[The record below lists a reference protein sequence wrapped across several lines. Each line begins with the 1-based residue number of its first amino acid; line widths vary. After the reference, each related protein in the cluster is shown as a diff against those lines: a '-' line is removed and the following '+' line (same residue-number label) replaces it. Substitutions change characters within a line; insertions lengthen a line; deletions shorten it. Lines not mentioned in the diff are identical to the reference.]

1 MIKDFMNKKNKRQTG
16 LLYEQ
21 QAAIYLEEQGYILL
35 EHNYYCRLGEIDLIA
50 RDGAYLVF
58 VEVKY
63 RSTPGSGTAAESVN
77 RTKQRR
83 IYQCA
88 QVYMKQHGISFFQ
101 IVSRQTDVI
110 LHALTGISMKTDHNL
125 FPISLRKPG
134 SMKLQTIL

>member
-88 QVYMKQHGISFFQ
+88 QVYMKQHGISFLHPVRF
-101 IVSRQTDVI
+101 DVLAVDGTEI
-110 LHALTGISMKTDHNL
+110 TLIKNAFGGM
-125 FPISLRKPG
+125 
-134 SMKLQTIL
+134 